1 MESIILT
8 EKNFSKLK
16 ELVKQYN
23 EKKIIFY
30 SDDDDLN
37 RKVMEKLPIKVL
49 LIPLDERKDFMKQRN
64 SGFNEVLAK
73 IAKKEGI
80 KIGIDLDEIICSQNK
95 ERILSRLKQ
104 NINLCKRNKLF
115 MEFFSIKEKRNLILL
130 KSLGLVLGMPT
141 WMTKNLELN

>member
-1 MESIILT
+1 MT

-30 SDDDDLN
+30 SNDDDLN

>member
-30 SDDDDLN
+30 SNDDDLN

-80 KIGIDLDEIICSQNK
+80 KIGIDLNEIICSQNK

-104 NINLCKRNKLF
+104 NIDLCKRNKLF

>member
-30 SDDDDLN
+30 SNDDDLN

-104 NINLCKRNKLF
+104 NIDLCKRNKLF

>member
-30 SDDDDLN
+30 SNDDDLN

-80 KIGIDLDEIICSQNK
+80 KIGIDLNEIICSQNK

>member
-30 SDDDDLN
+30 SNDDDLN

-141 WMTKNLELN
+141 WMTKNLEI

>member
-1 MESIILT
+1 MENIILT

-104 NINLCKRNKLF
+104 NIDLCKRNKLF

>member
-104 NINLCKRNKLF
+104 NIDLCKRNKLF

>member
-37 RKVMEKLPIKVL
+37 RKVMEKLPIKVFFGL
-49 LIPLDERKDFMKQRN
+49 LSYTSLT
-64 SGFNEVLAK
+64 
-73 IAKKEGI
+73 
-80 KIGIDLDEIICSQNK
+80 
-95 ERILSRLKQ
+95 SRF
-104 NINLCKRNKLF
+104 CPP
-115 MEFFSIKEKRNLILL
+115 S
-130 KSLGLVLGMPT
+130 
-141 WMTKNLELN
+141 

>member
-30 SDDDDLN
+30 SNDDDLN